1 MNKTV
6 FRFWI
11 INVLISIL
19 LFIGYRVMISLT
31 PTIEGNS
38 FEKWMQILDVLLNIG
53 FSLIYLIAM
62 IISSFTILLNM
73 IKTIRNNLYLSLLT
87 FLAIPLFCVIL
98 TLIDI
103 HLKMLL
109 FFSIAY
115 LIIMTISFLL
125 FKKRVNKINL
135 NRLNYD

>member
-31 PTIEGNS
+31 PTVEGNS

-109 FFSIAY
+109 LFSIAY

-125 FKKRVNKINL
+125 FRKRVNKINF
-135 NRLNYD
+135 D

>member
-1 MNKTV
+1 MNKMV

-31 PTIEGNS
+31 PTVEGNS
-38 FEKWMQILDVLLNIG
+38 FEKWMQILHVLLNIG

-109 FFSIAY
+109 LFSIAY
-115 LIIMTISFLL
+115 LIIMAISFLL
-125 FKKRVNKINL
+125 FRKRVNEINL